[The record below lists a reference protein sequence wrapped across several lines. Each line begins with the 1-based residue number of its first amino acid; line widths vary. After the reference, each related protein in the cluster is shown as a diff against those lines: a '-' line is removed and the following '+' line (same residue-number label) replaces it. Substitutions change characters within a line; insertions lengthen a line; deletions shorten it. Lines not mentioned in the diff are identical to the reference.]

1 MGGNEGEGAMVS
13 DEIRK
18 KVERLREQI
27 HHHDY
32 KYYVEN
38 NPEISDYEYDQL
50 MRQLKELEEKYPSL
64 RSPTSPTQRVG
75 GEPVEGFPTVEHH
88 IPMLSLDNT
97 YSEEE
102 IREFEA
108 RLHREL
114 PGEEFEYV
122 VELKI
127 DGVSISLIYE
137 NGEFVRGSTRG
148 DGRRGDEITTNL
160 KTIRAIPLKLR
171 RKVEGR
177 VEVRG
182 EVYMSISGFRRV
194 NKEREEAGESLFAN
208 PRNAAAGSLKLLDP
222 KITRKRPLDSFIYNL
237 TESTSVSIPST
248 HFESLKLLK
257 EWGFKVNPYIKLCRS
272 IQEVIDWC
280 KVWEKRRQTLDYE
293 VDGMVIKVN
302 SIPQQ
307 MRLGSTS
314 KSPRWAIAYKFPAK
328 QATTKIKDIIVQV
341 GRTGAL
347 TPVAILEPT
356 PLAGTTISRATLH
369 NEDEIRRK
377 DIRIGDTVIL
387 EKGGDVIPQVVKVVE
402 SRRTGKERKFSMP
415 KRCPVCGA
423 DVIRLEDEAVARCI
437 GSSCPAQLKEK
448 IAHYARRTAMDIEGL
463 GDKLINQLVDKGLVL
478 DVADLYKLDLTT
490 LSSLERMGEKSA
502 QNLLSQIERSK
513 TQPLSRLIFA
523 LGIRYVGARGA
534 RILSEHFSSMD
545 ELSRATQEKLEAIPE
560 IGPRTAQSIVLF
572 FREERNR
579 KLLEKLR
586 RYGVQMGGE
595 KKGKEK
601 GPLAGKRFVFT
612 GGLERYTREEAKELV
627 ESLGARVVSSV
638 SKKVDYVVVGKDPGS
653 KYEKAKNLGVKS
665 LNEEEFR
672 ELIERV
678 KGNYLLS

>member
-1 MGGNEGEGAMVS
+1 MVS
-13 DEIRK
+13 DKIRK
-18 KVERLREQI
+18 RVEELRELI
-27 HHHDY
+27 HYHDH

-50 MRQLKELEEKYPSL
+50 MRELKELEEKYPSL
-64 RSPTSPTQRVG
+64 RTPNSPTQRVG

-88 IPMLSLDNT
+88 ILMLSLDNT
-97 YSEEE
+97 YSEDE

-114 PGEEFEYV
+114 PDEEFEYV

-137 NGEFVRGSTRG
+137 DGEFIRGSTRG
-148 DGRRGDEITTNL
+148 DGRRGDEVTVNL
-160 KTIRAIPLKLR
+160 KTVRTIPLKLR
-171 RKVEGR
+171 KKAPGR
-177 VEVRG
+177 IEVRG
-182 EVYMSISGFRRV
+182 EVYMSVSGFRKLNR
-194 NKEREEAGESLFAN
+194 ERERRGESLFAN

-222 KITRKRPLDSFIYNL
+222 KITSQRPLDSFIYNL
-237 TESTSVSIPST
+237 TESTSIATPPT
-248 HFESLKLLK
+248 HFESLELLK

-272 IQEVIDWC
+272 IQEVIDYCNLWA
-280 KVWEKRRQTLDYE
+280 KRREELDYE

-302 SIPQQ
+302 SIEQQ
-307 MRLGSTS
+307 RRLGSTS

-356 PLAGTTISRATLH
+356 PLAGSTISRATLH

-402 SRRTGKERKFSMP
+402 SKRTGKEKKFSMP

-423 DVIRLEDEAVARCI
+423 EVVRLEDEAVARCI
-437 GSSCPAQLKEK
+437 GSSCPAQLKER

-463 GDKLINQLVDKGLVL
+463 GDKLINQLVDRKIVQ
-478 DVADLYKLDLTT
+478 DIADLYKLDLVT

-502 QNLLSQIERSK
+502 RNLLSQVERSK
-513 TQPLSRLIFA
+513 SQPLNRLIFA

-534 RILSEHFSSMD
+534 RILSEHFSSLD
-545 ELSRATQEKLEAIPE
+545 ELSEATQEELEAIPE
-560 IGPRTAQSIVLF
+560 IGPRTANSIVLF
-572 FREERNR
+572 FKEKKNKE
-579 KLLEKLR
+579 LIEKLR
-586 RYGVQMGGE
+586 RYGVQMGR
-595 KKGKEK
+595 KEERRK
-601 GPLAGKRFVFT
+601 ETPLTGKRFVFT
-612 GGLERYTREEAKELV
+612 GSLERYSRQEARELV
-627 ESLGARVVSSV
+627 ESLGARVMSSV

-653 KYEKAKNLGVKS
+653 KYEKAKSLGVRTLS
-665 LNEEEFR
+665 EEEFQ
-672 ELIERV
+672 ELVRSVV
-678 KGNYLLS
+678 KSEV

>member
-1 MGGNEGEGAMVS
+1 MVS
-13 DEIRK
+13 DKIKRR
-18 KVERLREQI
+18 VEELRGQI
-27 HHHDY
+27 HYHDY

-50 MRQLKELEEKYPSL
+50 MRELKELEEKYPSL

-75 GEPVEGFPTVEHH
+75 GEPVEGFPTVEHRLL
-88 IPMLSLDNT
+88 MLSLDNT

-102 IREFEA
+102 VREFEA

-114 PGEEFEYV
+114 PGEDFEYV

-137 NGEFVRGSTRG
+137 DGEFTRGSTRG
-148 DGRRGDEITTNL
+148 DGRRGDEITSNL

-171 RKVEGR
+171 KRVPGR
-177 VEVRG
+177 LEVRG
-182 EVYMSISGFRRV
+182 EVYMTVSGFRRV
-194 NKEREEAGESLFAN
+194 NKEREEAGETLFAN

-222 KITRKRPLDSFIYNL
+222 KITSQRPLDSFIYSL
-237 TESTSVSIPST
+237 TESTSVRIPPT
-248 HFESLKLLK
+248 HFESLGLLK
-257 EWGFKVNPYIKLCRS
+257 EWGFKVNPYIKLCRN

-280 KVWEKRRQTLDYE
+280 NVWERRRESLDYE

-307 MRLGSTS
+307 MRLGFTS

-328 QATTKIKDIIVQV
+328 QATTKIRDIIVQV

-377 DIRIGDTVIL
+377 DVRIGDTVIL

-402 SRRTGKERKFSMP
+402 GKRTGKERKFSIP
-415 KRCPVCGA
+415 RRCPVCGA
-423 DVIRLEDEAVARCI
+423 EVVRLEDEAVARCI
-437 GSSCPAQLKEK
+437 GSSCPAQLKER
-448 IAHYARRTAMDIEGL
+448 IAHYAQRTAMDIEGL
-463 GDKLINQLVDKGLVL
+463 GDKLINQLVDKGLVR
-478 DVADLYKLDLTT
+478 DVADLYKLDLDT
-490 LSSLERMGEKSA
+490 LSSLERMGKKSA
-502 QNLLSQIERSK
+502 QNLLSQIERSR

-545 ELSRATQEKLEAIPE
+545 ELFRATQEELEAIPE

-572 FREERNR
+572 FREEKNR

-586 RYGVQMGGE
+586 KLGVQMGKMEERREG
-595 KKGKEK
+595 
-601 GPLAGKRFVFT
+601 GPLAGKKFIFT
-612 GGLERYTREEAKELV
+612 GGLEHYSRDEARELV
-627 ESLGARVVSSV
+627 ESLGARAVSSV
-638 SKKVDYVVVGKDPGS
+638 SKKVDYVVAGKDPGS
-653 KYEKAKNLGVKS
+653 KYEKAKALGVRILS
-665 LNEEEFR
+665 EEEFR
-672 ELIERV
+672 ELIE
-678 KGNYLLS
+678 NIPLP

>member
-1 MGGNEGEGAMVS
+1 MV
-13 DEIRK
+13 DDKIKRR
-18 KVERLREQI
+18 VEELRELI
-27 HHHDY
+27 HYHDY

-50 MRQLKELEEKYPSL
+50 MRELKELEERYPSL

-75 GEPVEGFPTVEHH
+75 GEPVEGFPTVEHR

-114 PGEEFEYV
+114 PGEKFEYV

-127 DGVSISLIYE
+127 DGVSIALIYE
-137 NGEFVRGSTRG
+137 EGVFARGATRG
-148 DGRRGDEITTNL
+148 DGRRGDEVTSNL
-160 KTIRAIPLKLR
+160 RTVRAIPLKLR
-171 RKVEGR
+171 KKVPGT

-182 EVYMSISGFRRV
+182 EVYMTLSGFREV

-222 KITRKRPLDSFIYNL
+222 KITSRRPLDSFIYNL
-237 TESTSVSIPST
+237 TESISVRIPST
-248 HFESLKLLK
+248 HFESLQLLK
-257 EWGFKVNPYIKLCRS
+257 EWGFKVNPHIKLCKD

-280 KVWEKRRQTLDYE
+280 NVWLKKKDSLDYE

-302 SIPQQ
+302 SISQQ
-307 MRLGSTS
+307 MRLGFTS

-328 QATTKIKDIIVQV
+328 QATTKIRDIIVQV

-356 PLAGTTISRATLH
+356 PLAGSTISRATLH

-387 EKGGDVIPQVVKVVE
+387 EKGGDVIPEVVKVVE
-402 SRRTGKERKFSMP
+402 GKRTGKERKFFIP
-415 KRCPVCGA
+415 RRCPVCGA
-423 DVIRLEDEAVARCI
+423 EVVRLEDEAVARCI
-437 GSSCPAQLKEK
+437 GSSCPAQLKER

-463 GDKLINQLVDKGLVL
+463 GDKLINQLVDKGLVH
-478 DVADLYKLDLTT
+478 DIADLYKLDLTT
-490 LSSLERMGEKSA
+490 LSSLERMGKKSA
-502 QNLLSQIERSK
+502 QNLLSRIERSK
-513 TQPLSRLIFA
+513 SQSLDRLIFA

-545 ELSRATQEKLEAIPE
+545 ELAEATQEELEAISE

-572 FREERNR
+572 FKEEKNR

-586 RYGVQMGGE
+586 KLGVQMGKVEE
-595 KKGKEK
+595 KKEG
-601 GPLAGKRFVFT
+601 GPLAGNKFVFT
-612 GGLERYTREEAKELV
+612 GSLERYSRDEAKELV
-627 ESLGARVVSSV
+627 ERLGARVVSSV
-638 SKKVDYVVVGKDPGS
+638 SKKVDYVVVGEDPGS
-653 KYEKAKNLGVKS
+653 KYEKAKTLGVKT

-672 ELIERV
+672 ELIESNKV
-678 KGNYLLS
+678 IKITPSL